1 MRSTFNTLFYI
12 KRNEPR
18 KDGSVV
24 IMVRITIDGE
34 RSQFSSKL
42 EIHPDLWNSKIG
54 RVKGNTAKA
63 NNLNR
68 LLDNI
73 RASISQ
79 HYTRLMDSNG
89 YVMPDKIKN
98 ALLGIE
104 EKGKTIISFFEKH
117 NEQYKLRVGTT
128 TTWKTYTRYELTKN
142 RLIEFL
148 KEQYNLE
155 DIPVKEIKTAFLLQF
170 YFFLRKTHH
179 SGNNHAM
186 KYLQRLRTV
195 LNYVRSTGLEF
206 TDPYINFK
214 MGYEKTDRSFLEKEE
229 IDTIYSKKFVSD
241 RLEKVRDIFVFS
253 CYTGLSYCDLASL
266 KQENIVKAFDN
277 NLWIM
282 SKRNKTGEKFNVRLF
297 DIPKAILDKYTG
309 KQKDGRLLPLISNQ
323 KMNEYLYE
331 IAEICGINKIIT
343 CHVARH
349 TFATL
354 CITEGVPIESVSKML
369 GHTNIQTTQI
379 YARIIDQ
386 KLSKDMGALAE
397 KLQVKTS
404 KQATHSEIDQQFESL
419 YLDEK
424 LDLLNIEYDIKHLSS
439 KTLELEKEAMEI
451 WHRLSGKMKQS
462 IWNAAFNTVL
472 RKIAN

>member
-1 MRSTFNTLFYI
+1 MI
-12 KRNEPR
+12 
-18 KDGSVV
+18 
-24 IMVRITIDGE
+24 RITIDGE

-42 EIHPDLWNSKIG
+42 EIHPDMWDSKRG
-54 RVKGNTAKA
+54 RAKGNTAKA

-73 RASISQ
+73 RANISQ

-89 YVMPDKIKN
+89 YVVPDKIKN

-117 NEQYKLRVGTT
+117 NEQYKLKVGTT
-128 TTWKTYTRYELTKN
+128 STWKTYTRYELTKN

-148 KEQYNLE
+148 KDKYNLT
-155 DIPVKEIKTAFLLQF
+155 DIPVKEINTVFLQDF
-170 YFFLRKTHH
+170 YLFLRNTHN
-179 SGNNHAM
+179 SGNNNAM
-186 KYLQRLRTV
+186 KMLQRLRTI
-195 LNYVRSTGLEF
+195 LSYVKSTGLVF
-206 TDPYINFK
+206 IDPYINFK
-214 MGYEKTDRSFLEKEE
+214 MSFEKTDRNFLEKEE
-229 IDTIYSKKFVSD
+229 IDIIYNKNFTSD
-241 RLEKVRDIFVFS
+241 RLEKVRDVFVFS

-277 NLWIM
+277 NMWIM
-282 SKRNKTGEKFNVRLF
+282 SKRNKTSVKFNVRLF
-297 DIPKAILDKYTG
+297 DIPVAILEKYAG

-323 KMNEYLYE
+323 KMNEYLNE
-331 IAEICGINKIIT
+331 LSEICGINKKIT
-343 CHVARH
+343 CHTARH

-386 KLSKDMGALAE
+386 KLSHDMGALAE
-397 KLQVKTS
+397 KLQIKTS
-404 KQATHSEIDQQFESL
+404 KQATHSDIDQQFENL

-439 KTLELEKEAMEI
+439 KALELEKEAAEI
-451 WHRLSGKMKQS
+451 WCRLSARMKQS
-462 IWNAAFNTVL
+462 IWDAAFNDKKQLNFHPSGFTTLKNAVNL
-472 RKIAN
+472 